1 RTRAKRHFV
10 ECDWR
15 YRTLSFEQLLWG
27 VPLCMSAHN
36 AEEALG
42 IRELLTLVER
52 LPPRV
57 GTPLRR
63 FAFAGSPRRFLALAA
78 PLTLATWLLAALA
91 VREEPPGLLGAA
103 LVCVQ
108 VGLFLNALV
117 PHLLLSLWSR
127 RYTPGVATAL
137 LLNVPFTPY
146 LLYRAH
152 RTDLF

>member
-1 RTRAKRHFV
+1 M
-10 ECDWR
+10 
-15 YRTLSFEQLLWG
+15 SFEQLLWG

-63 FAFAGSPRRFLALAA
+63 FAFAGSPRRFLALE
-78 PLTLATWLLAALA
+78 
-91 VREEPPGLLGAA
+91 VREEPPGSLGAA